1 MKAHK
6 AKQGEKEESELTQRE
21 RMAHLQFGW
30 SSGWMTILTFALFQQ
45 LIQQYFSTLGIHN
58 SDFCEVEVYYY
69 DVQKLCLKEEEVYAK
84 LIFALK
90 VNGNILTVWST
101 VKY

>member
-1 MKAHK
+1 
-6 AKQGEKEESELTQRE
+6 
-21 RMAHLQFGW
+21 
-30 SSGWMTILTFALFQQ
+30 MTILTFALFQQ
-45 LIQQYFSTLGIHN
+45 LVQQYFSTLGIQN
-58 SDFCEVEVYYY
+58 SDFCKVKVYYD